1 MPRCASLWF
10 FVLLLAPLSAQDG
23 NPDRT
28 FMTRATPLVEQL
40 RPGDKHIA
48 ITINADEPL
57 WIAPPAGVSRER
69 FWADLSDL
77 VIVARVES
85 INGRLVVS
93 TAVDPEAADRNERNA
108 VVPEERANWIV
119 SGVLLRIERVVKG
132 PTDLASGERL
142 LVYDN
147 SGSAIVR
154 GVTIDT
160 VIPWERSLAAGK
172 RYLLFGSIL
181 DGNRLSRAAVYEESS
196 PGAKLTSASNNG
208 QHGRLET
215 LTLAEAIDYVER
227 ELRR

>member
-1 MPRCASLWF
+1 MWF
-10 FVLLLAPLSAQDG
+10 LVLLLATLSAQDG

-48 ITINADEPL
+48 VTINADEPL
-57 WIAPPAGVSRER
+57 WILPPAAVSRER

-77 VIVARVES
+77 VIVARAES

-93 TAVDPEAADRNERNA
+93 VAVDPEVAVPNEPDAVAAEA
-108 VVPEERANWIV
+108 RANWIV
-119 SGVLLRIERVVKG
+119 SGVLLRIERVLKG
-132 PTDLASGERL
+132 PTDLASGEQL

-181 DGNRLSRAAVYEESS
+181 DGNRLWRAAAYEESS
-196 PGAKLTSASNNG
+196 PGAKLTSASTNG
-208 QHGRLET
+208 AHGRLET
-215 LTLAEAIDYVER
+215 LTMAEAIGYVES
-227 ELRR
+227 EPRR